1 MIHRRDAQDAEKT
14 GGHALA
20 IAVGC
25 RLSAREDGRH
35 MCGVWGSGF
44 GVRESGKP
52 PLLNPESRT
61 LNPEP
66 SSQPALPGF
75 LSAVGAPTDRRSPI
89 EAGHAVKRRFSSN
102 QTP

>member
-1 MIHRRDAQDAEKT
+1 MIHRRDAQDAEET
-14 GGHALA
+14 GRQALA
-20 IAVGC
+20 MAVGC
-25 RLSAREDGRH
+25 PQEKTVGTCVES
-35 MCGVWGSGF
+35 

-52 PLLNPESRT
+52 LLLNPEPRT